1 MTGPLFCRGK
11 RVGAEKPRST
21 DEILLSSDYNLH
33 LVPVGNNRVICDVG
47 GETSSPR
54 LTLRIV
60 ALTTTKSNDFAA
72 LKQICIHRQ
81 NEALASDSAAF

>member
-1 MTGPLFCRGK
+1 MLGP
-11 RVGAEKPRST
+11 EKPRST